1 METIKNFEQLIA
13 HLRERNQRKTVAV
26 VWGEDESSQEAIVAA
41 LESGFINAVFVGAT
55 QAAKANTEL
64 MAFGEHIGFVET
76 DDRDDAARQA
86 VTLVR
91 EGKADILMKG
101 LINTDN
107 LLHAV
112 LNRETGILPRGQI
125 LTHLTVAKIPT
136 YHKMLVFAD
145 AAVIPY
151 PTQEQRTEQVRVALT
166 LCRSLGISE
175 PRLSLIHCSEK
186 VNEKFFPHTV
196 GYLDI
201 VKAAQEGEFSS
212 CIVEGPLDVK
222 VSCCRESAVTKG
234 IHSQVAGEA
243 DALIFPDIES
253 GNTFYKTITLFCKA
267 DTAGI
272 LSGAIAPVVLPS
284 RSDSKACK
292 LYSLAVASL

>member
-13 HLRERNQRKTVAV
+13 HLRERADRKTVAV

-41 LESGFINAVFVGAT
+41 LEAGFINAVFVGAT
-55 QAAKANTEL
+55 EAAKANEEL
-64 MAFGEHIGFVET
+64 MAYGDHISFVET
-76 DDRDDAARQA
+76 DDRDDAARKA
-86 VTLVR
+86 VALVR

-112 LNRETGILPRGQI
+112 LNRETGILPKGQI
-125 LTHLTVAKIPT
+125 LTHLTVSKIPT
-136 YHKMLVFAD
+136 YHKLLIFGD

-151 PTQEQRTEQVRVALT
+151 PTQQQRAEQVRVAVK
-166 LCRSLGISE
+166 LCHALGIDE
-175 PRLSLIHCSEK
+175 PRLVLNHCSEK

-196 GYLDI
+196 GYADI
-201 VKAAQEGEFSS
+201 ISAAKEGQYGR

-222 VSCCRESAVTKG
+222 VACCRESALTKG
-234 IHSQVAGEA
+234 IQSQVAGET
-243 DALIFPDIES
+243 DAIIFPDIEAA
-253 GNTFYKTITLFCKA
+253 NAFYKTITLFCKA

-272 LSGAIAPVVLPS
+272 LSGALSPVVLPS
-284 RSDSKACK
+284 RSDSKSCK
-292 LYSLAVASL
+292 LYSLAVAAL

>member
-13 HLRERNQRKTVAV
+13 HLRERGDRKTVAV
-26 VWGEDESSQEAIVAA
+26 VWGEDESSQEAIVDA
-41 LESGFINAVFVGAT
+41 LEAGIIKAVFVGARE
-55 QAAKANTEL
+55 AAEQNKAL
-64 MAFGEHIGFVET
+64 MAHAEHISFIDT
-76 DDRDDAARQA
+76 DDKDDAARKA
-86 VTLVR
+86 VALVR

-112 LNRETGILPRGQI
+112 LNRETGILPKGNI
-125 LTHLTVAKIPT
+125 LTHITVSKIPT
-136 YHKMLVFAD
+136 YHKLLIFGD

-151 PTQEQRTEQVRVALT
+151 PTQQQRTEQVDKAIRI
-166 LCRSLGISE
+166 CRALGIEE
-175 PRLSLIHCSEK
+175 PRVSLIHCSEK

-196 GYLDI
+196 GYLEI
-201 VKAAQEGEFSS
+201 IKAAEDGAFGK

-234 IHSQVAGEA
+234 IESKVAGET

-253 GNTFYKTITLFCKA
+253 ANTFYKTITLFCKA

-272 LSGAIAPVVLPS
+272 LQGALSPVVLPS

-292 LYSLAVASL
+292 LYSLAVAAL